1 MDQRT
6 ITIDQDLKDIVDTR
20 VAIAEKLELLEQR
33 IRDTAEGATMKFS
46 RMLDETTQSVN
57 QMVDKTKAALDPVR
71 KVDEYPWLMLG
82 GAVCAGLVL
91 GLMDS
96 RTRSQRSGVYPY
108 YPSAAHASEVMPE
121 SAREGGAATRQ
132 REGVYEYYPG
142 GRSSRPE
149 QAARQQPS
157 MWDSMAREFSHEAEE
172 AKAALMEVGRSV
184 MMEFARKIVP
194 EIARSFGMNLSSQFE
209 TERNASR
216 RRPSGTTA
224 SKGESRDRASAAP
237 M

>member
-6 ITIDQDLKDIVDTR
+6 TTIDQDLKEIVDTR

-46 RMLDETTQSVN
+46 RMLDEATHSVD

-82 GAVCAGLVL
+82 GAVCAGFVL
-91 GLMDS
+91 GLLDS

-108 YPSAAHASEVMPE
+108 YPAGAHASEVMPE
-121 SAREGGAATRQ
+121 SAREGGAATHQ

-142 GRSSRPE
+142 GQSSRPQ
-149 QAARQQPS
+149 QAARQPS
-157 MWDSMAREFSHEAEE
+157 SMLDGMAREFSHEAEQ

-184 MMEFARKIVP
+184 IMEFARKIVP
-194 EIARSFGMNLSSQFE
+194 EIARSFGINLSSQFE
-209 TERNASR
+209 SDRNASR
-216 RRPSGTTA
+216 RRPSGSTA
-224 SKGESRDRASAAP
+224 SKGESRDRASAVT